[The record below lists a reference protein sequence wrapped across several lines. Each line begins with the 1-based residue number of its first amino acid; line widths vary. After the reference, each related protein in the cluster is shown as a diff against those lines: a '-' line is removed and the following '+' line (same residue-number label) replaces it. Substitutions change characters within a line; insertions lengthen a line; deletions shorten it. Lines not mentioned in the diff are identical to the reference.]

1 MGKATGFLEYQRMD
15 PKKRAP
21 KERIQD
27 WQEIRLPREPE
38 VIKTQGA
45 RCMNCGVPF
54 CNGGVMLNG
63 MVSGC
68 PLHNLIPDWNELIY
82 KGQWEE
88 AYKRLSRTSP
98 FSEFT
103 SRVCPAPCEGAC
115 TEGYIMEPVTI
126 NCIEYEIIEKAF
138 SEGWVKP
145 KKGKAT
151 GKKVAVIGSGPSG
164 LSAANYLNAVGHDVT
179 VYERSDRPGGL
190 LMYGIPNMKLEKT
203 IVQRRINLMEESGIQ
218 FILNN
223 EVGKDIPAQDLVD
236 HYDAVVLCT
245 GATKARGINV
255 EGKDLKGVHFAM
267 DFLKANTQCLLDGK
281 LNEFKRDSFD
291 VLSTHFDCSG
301 LTGLSVGDQFISA
314 KGKNVII
321 IGGGDTGTDCVA
333 TSLRHGC
340 KSVHQ
345 FEIMPESPVKRVE
358 ATNPWPEWPKKL
370 KVDYGQEEAI
380 SLYGKDP
387 RHYLINTKKIVG
399 NEQGEVK
406 EVHTVE
412 INWVKDSLG
421 RMVPQEVPGSEKVW
435 EADLVLLAMGFLG
448 PEDTIPNELNLER
461 DSRSNLKAEYEVFE
475 TNVEKVFAAGDARR
489 GQSLVV
495 SALQEG
501 KLAAREVDKYLMG
514 KSNIK

>member
-1 MGKATGFLEYQRMD
+1 
-15 PKKRAP
+15 
-21 KERIQD
+21 
-27 WQEIRLPREPE
+27 
-38 VIKTQGA
+38 
-45 RCMNCGVPF
+45 
-54 CNGGVMLNG
+54 MLNG

-88 AYKRLSRTSP
+88 AYRRLSRTSP

-115 TEGYIMEPVTI
+115 TEGYITEPVTI

-138 SEGWVKP
+138 AEGWVKP

-151 GKKVAVIGSGPSG
+151 GKRVAVVGSGPAG
-164 LSAANYLNAVGHDVT
+164 LSAANYLNAVGHEVT
-179 VYERSDRPGGL
+179 VYERADRPGGL
-190 LMYGIPNMKLEKT
+190 LMYGIPNMKLEKN
-203 IVQRRINLMEESGIQ
+203 VVERRINLMKESGIH
-218 FILNN
+218 FVLNT
-223 EVGKDIPAQDLVD
+223 EVGKDIPAQDLVNQ
-236 HYDAVVLCT
+236 YDAVVLCI
-245 GATKARGINV
+245 GATKARGLNV
-255 EGKDLKGVHFAM
+255 EGRDLKGVHYAV
-267 DFLKANTQCLLDGK
+267 DFLKANTKSLLDSN
-281 LNEFKRDSFD
+281 LE
-291 VLSTHFDCSG
+291 G
-301 LTGLSVGDQFISA
+301 LETMDEEEGQGNGWISA

-333 TSLRHGC
+333 TSIRHGC

-345 FEIMPESPVKRVE
+345 FEIMPEPPVKRIE

-412 INWVKDSLG
+412 VHWIKDSSG

-448 PEDTIPNELNLER
+448 PEDAIPNELKIER
-461 DSRSNLKAEYEVFE
+461 DERSNIKAEYEEFE

-495 SALQEG
+495 SAIQEG

-514 KSNIK
+514 RSGIR